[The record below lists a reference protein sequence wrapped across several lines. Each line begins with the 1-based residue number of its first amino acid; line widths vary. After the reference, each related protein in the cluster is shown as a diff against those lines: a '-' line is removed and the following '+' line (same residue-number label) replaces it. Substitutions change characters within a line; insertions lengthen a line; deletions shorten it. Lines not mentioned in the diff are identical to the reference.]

1 MTYVINNQGTEISY
15 SANLI
20 QETMAADRWESAY
33 VRPWQYKLREL
44 LGKEETLLN
53 LSHLDNKCHLAARA
67 PRGVQNVPINS
78 IRGSVGRSD
87 EFTTGFRPLKAH
99 SRQRWIRVA
108 RAWQAGQGLPPVDL
122 VQVGDTY
129 FVMDGH
135 HRISVAQA
143 MGQDEIE
150 ASVIT
155 WTAVSAADQACVN
168 EIL

>member
-1 MTYVINNQGTEISY
+1 M
-15 SANLI
+15 
-20 QETMAADRWESAY
+20 
-33 VRPWQYKLREL
+33 
-44 LGKEETLLN
+44 
-53 LSHLDNKCHLAARA
+53 
-67 PRGVQNVPINS
+67 
-78 IRGSVGRSD
+78 
-87 EFTTGFRPLKAH
+87 
-99 SRQRWIRVA
+99 
-108 RAWQAGQGLPPVDL
+108 PPVDL

>member
-67 PRGVQNVPINS
+67 PEGAE
-78 IRGSVGRSD
+78 RSPSTAFPRQCGAQRRIHD
-87 EFTTGFRPLKAH
+87 WLPPPEAH
-99 SRQRWIRVA
+99 SRQRVGSAWPAPGKPA
-108 RAWQAGQGLPPVDL
+108 RACRP
-122 VQVGDTY
+122 
-129 FVMDGH
+129 
-135 HRISVAQA
+135 
-143 MGQDEIE
+143 
-150 ASVIT
+150 
-155 WTAVSAADQACVN
+155 
-168 EIL
+168 